1 MHQEDKNIRSVAA
14 FTILEVVIVLSIM
27 SVLITIIAVASN
39 RFQEQLKQTSV
50 IQESL
55 NRFYAIRSALWY
67 ELYTSD
73 SINVANNQATIF
85 MPERIVYYKIEED
98 TLYRMH
104 QETWQNLHQPMLGI
118 QATKEN
124 ETQQVSFQFD
134 WKDAPMELR
143 YYSQNG
149 LKQKMDNFFEH
160 YKR

>member
-1 MHQEDKNIRSVAA
+1 MHREEKNMRSVAA

-55 NRFYAIRSALWY
+55 NRFYALRSELWY

-73 SINVANNQATIF
+73 SIVVASDQTHIY
-85 MPERIVYYKIEED
+85 MPERIVSYKISDD
-98 TLYRMH
+98 TLY
-104 QETWQNLHQPMLGI
+104 QFNQQTWQSMHVAMLGI
-118 QATKEN
+118 TTQNEN
-124 ETQQVSFQFD
+124 EAQKITFQFD
-134 WKDAPMELR
+134 WKDAPMELC

-149 LKQKMDNFFEH
+149 LKQKMDDFFEH
-160 YKR
+160 YTR